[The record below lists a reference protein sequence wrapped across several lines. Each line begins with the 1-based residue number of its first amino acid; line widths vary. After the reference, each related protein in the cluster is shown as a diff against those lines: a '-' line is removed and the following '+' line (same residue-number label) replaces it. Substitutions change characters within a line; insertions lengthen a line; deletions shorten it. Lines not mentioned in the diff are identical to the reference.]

1 MDFNSEVRKSM
12 KTKEELRKEAEEAAV
27 QEAERIENKVA
38 EGNYRRLK
46 KEILLKAR
54 SGEAVDGKI
63 FGVFELGG
71 VHVYDEVHG
80 FSRDLFEIERKG
92 TRTQSGGFIAF
103 HYTYHDSC
111 EVKNIAK
118 LDAVY
123 AKMLTMAQADGIML
137 GKPFLHGIIRDIK
150 TNSIIK
156 ETRCERKF
164 GKLSAK
170 LRYVDHTR
178 RGDCYGEKGHIE
190 LAVEYAY
197 RI

>member
-1 MDFNSEVRKSM
+1 MDFNSEVRKSL
-12 KTKEELRKEAEEAAV
+12 KTKEELRKEAEEAAA
-27 QEAERIENKVA
+27 QEAECIENEIA
-38 EGNYRRLK
+38 EENYQRLK
-46 KEILLKAR
+46 NDILLKAQN
-54 SGEAVDGKI
+54 GEAVQGKI
-63 FGVFELGG
+63 FGILALYAL
-71 VHVYDEVHG
+71 YDETGHG
-80 FSRDLFEIERKG
+80 SYRNLFEIQEKY
-92 TRTQSGGFIAF
+92 TRTQSGGLIAF
-103 HYTYHDSC
+103 HYTNHVSW

-123 AKMLTMAQADGIML
+123 AKMLTMAQADGIIL
-137 GKPFLHGIIRDIK
+137 GEPFLRCIIRDMK

-170 LRYVDHTR
+170 LRYVNHKQK
-178 RGDCYGEKGHIE
+178 GSSYGEKGHIE